1 MTYIDCAAEISV
13 LALDSV
19 NIWMAEVTDE
29 AKPAWFGTSTKY

>member
-19 NIWMAEVTDE
+19 NIWVAEVTDE
-29 AKPAWFGTSTKY
+29 ATPAWFETNSKY